1 MTHVI
6 GLFTCEA
13 DYDRSFIDLRAAGLK
28 PEQVGLNSR
37 ERVVEDVMGCGS
49 GRIVAMYMGGGALL
63 GFTIYGVSALLA
75 SWCQCNLFGFGELVQ
90 IGTLIGG
97 VLAGMFVGGS
107 LGVFVGISKLEE
119 VTTIYYQGKRLDGKV
134 LDVIVQKGRADQ
146 VMEVLKRD
154 GAYEVRVV

>member
-6 GLFTCEA
+6 GLFTQKL
-13 DYDRSFIDLRAAGLK
+13 DYDRSIIDLRLAGLQ
-28 PEQVGLNSR
+28 PEQVGLSSR
-37 ERVVEDVMGCGS
+37 EQVVEDVMGRGS
-49 GRIVAMYMGGGALL
+49 ARILAMYAGVGALL
-63 GFTIYGVSALLA
+63 GFIIYGISALLA